1 MPIYPS
7 RVQLVFL
14 GVSEMVRCLIGSRN
28 KDSAP
33 WLLDRLSDQTL
44 SEQRRRT
51 LGSLL
56 VGMAKGRASA
66 SLARDVWLAGRDLWP
81 GLRKATT
88 AVLACEA
95 AAWLKDR
102 STFDDAF
109 TVGDYLFTGSTRER
123 LKFLRDVYLN
133 PSAIGLQRAIQLP
146 VPLAHDGLL
155 TYVDDY
161 ARARAA
167 DSQDKVDVALDYYQR
182 ALESLPRNHEAY
194 EFALGRCNTIRNMK
208 PA

>member
-1 MPIYPS
+1 
-7 RVQLVFL
+7 
-14 GVSEMVRCLIGSRN
+14 MVRCLIGSGN
-28 KDSAP
+28 GDSAS
-33 WLLDRLSDQTL
+33 WFLRRLSDREL

-51 LGSLL
+51 VGALL
-56 VGMAKGRASA
+56 VSMAKQRASA

-95 AAWLKDR
+95 AAWLRDR

-109 TVGDYLFTGSTRER
+109 TVTKHLLSSSTRER
-123 LKFLRDVYLN
+123 LEFLREVYLDQ
-133 PSAIGLQRAIQLP
+133 PAIGTPRAIRLP

-155 TYVDDY
+155 AYVDDY

-167 DSQDKVDVALDYYQR
+167 DSEDRVEVALDYDQR

-194 EFALGRCNTIRNMK
+194 EFALGRCNAIRNMR